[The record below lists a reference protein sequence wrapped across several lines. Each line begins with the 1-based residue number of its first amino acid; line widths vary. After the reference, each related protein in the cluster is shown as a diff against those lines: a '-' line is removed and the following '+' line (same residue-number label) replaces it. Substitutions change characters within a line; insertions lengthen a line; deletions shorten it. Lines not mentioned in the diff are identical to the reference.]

1 LGREYWISRVALPS
15 TLSNS
20 LVTSS
25 GRILE
30 VLMPFTLQILSPGT
44 SCSLVKATEPGR
56 KEATLGHGSSSEFPS
71 NGR

>member
-1 LGREYWISRVALPS
+1 
-15 TLSNS
+15 
-20 LVTSS
+20 
-25 GRILE
+25 
-30 VLMPFTLQILSPGT
+30 MPFTLQILSPGT